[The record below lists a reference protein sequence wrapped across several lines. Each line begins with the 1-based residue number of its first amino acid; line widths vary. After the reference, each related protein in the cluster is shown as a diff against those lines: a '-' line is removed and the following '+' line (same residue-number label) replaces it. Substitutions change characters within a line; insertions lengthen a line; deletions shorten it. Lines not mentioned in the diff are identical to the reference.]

1 MFIRGGTAVLFWQDL
16 WTWVFCSAWT
26 HPRFSPLQET
36 KPYQSRLSWQI
47 HKIGNSFFLFQWLQ
61 LNNSYN
67 CSRNLITWISMHK
80 WMISGLIFGDLQFS
94 LQKRHT
100 LISWCA
106 TQPLQF
112 SSGCG
117 SQIKVQNKH
126 KFFFWLL
133 LRDRLNTRN
142 LSRRKNMFL
151 ECYSCVPCVE
161 EMEESQQQHMF
172 FDYPFSQ
179 AWWLFW

>member
-1 MFIRGGTAVLFWQDL
+1 
-16 WTWVFCSAWT
+16 
-26 HPRFSPLQET
+26 
-36 KPYQSRLSWQI
+36 
-47 HKIGNSFFLFQWLQ
+47 
-61 LNNSYN
+61 
-67 CSRNLITWISMHK
+67 
-80 WMISGLIFGDLQFS
+80 MISGLIFGDLQFS

-133 LRDRLNTRN
+133 LCA
-142 LSRRKNMFL
+142 MFL

-161 EMEESQQQHMF
+161 EMEESQQQHLF
-172 FDYPFSQ
+172 FDCPLVRPDGYSGKG
-179 AWWLFW
+179 LFG